1 MLGRS
6 SLLPKQL
13 PRSPGSLFPTHTS
26 TLRLQSRRAPV
37 QQRATSRIGLDIS
50 TPRIKP
56 RTRYEVEGYS
66 AFSTIRMAPTRCH
79 HFFYR
84 RFFDWR
90 GATLTLRSIP
100 VHETL
105 GTKAVVFWLEA
116 WGREKSFESVGALG
130 RIYGDGVFTTSVL
143 PAWGLPGCMSSK
155 DA

>member
-37 QQRATSRIGLDIS
+37 QQRATSHIGLDIS

-79 HFFYR
+79 HFFTGVSSI
-84 RFFDWR
+84 
-90 GATLTLRSIP
+90 GAAPLSHSAVYPSMKHWAQRLLYFGWKHGVGKNPSKALALWEGFMGMEFSQ
-100 VHETL
+100 HLFCQL
-105 GTKAVVFWLEA
+105 GAFPAV
-116 WGREKSFESVGALG
+116 
-130 RIYGDGVFTTSVL
+130 
-143 PAWGLPGCMSSK
+143 
-155 DA
+155 